1 MTTEPLKIEGVD
13 LARYKLPDIEA
24 LQALNQ
30 GVADEHQQHRALKWI
45 IENAC
50 ATYGWAFKDDERET
64 SVALGRQFAGQL
76 IVGALK
82 IKLSD
87 LRRKDQ

>member
-1 MTTEPLKIEGVD
+1 MAEPLEIEGVD
-13 LARYKLPDIEA
+13 FARYELPDIEA
-24 LQALNQ
+24 LQALNA
-30 GVADEHQQHRALKWI
+30 GTADAHQQKRALKWI

-64 SVALGRQFAGQL
+64 NIALGRQFSGQQ

-82 IKLSD
+82 LKLSD
-87 LRRKDQ
+87 LRRKENE